1 MVIAAMA
8 LWGAA
13 AAIGLVS
20 IPEALATE
28 GDCASAGAVSDPS
41 NNPGLVS
48 DCAVLLAARDILT
61 GTATLNWSADALIT
75 QWEGITVGGTPLRVT
90 HLDLSRKGLT
100 GEMPSELGSLPNLQ
114 WLDLS
119 SNRLTGEIPNEL
131 RTLVG
136 LQVLYLDRNQLTGEI
151 PRGLGSL
158 PNLQW
163 LYLGSNRLTEEIPNE
178 LGNLSS
184 LQSLYLGYNRLTG
197 NIPTELGNLSNLK
210 DLDLNRNQLT
220 GEIPTELGNLSSLQW
235 LYLDENQLTGE
246 IPTELGS
253 LSNLQRLY
261 LNKNQLAGVLPQGL
275 TGLTML
281 ESFAFHSNLGIC
293 APVNGAFQSWLQS
306 IGDVSGSSCAPV
318 DSLEDRAALVEF
330 YSATDGKKWRTKTNW
345 LSDRPVREWH
355 GVTNDADGRV
365 TGLYLSR
372 NQLTGE
378 IPTELGNLSNLQTLN
393 LSLNQLTGEIPTELG
408 NLSNLQ
414 TLNLSLNQLTGEVP
428 TELGGLSNL
437 EVLHLSRNQLMGE
450 IPTELGS
457 LLSLEQLFLNR
468 NRLTGEIPP
477 ELGNLSNLRVLLL
490 SGNRLTG
497 CIPNE
502 LRDLPGNDF
511 HSLGLPFCGD
521 EPTVIESSPDRDA
534 LVALYHA
541 TDGENWRYTTNWLST
556 WPIGEWHGVTTDVDG
571 LLTGLH
577 LSRNQLRGEITT
589 ALGNLS
595 RLVAL
600 DLSSNQLTGEI
611 PSNLGQLANLQE
623 LGLGYNQLTGEMPT
637 ALGNLSSLQTL
648 DLSGNQLTGP
658 IPPELGNLSN
668 LTDLRLGTN
677 QLTGPI
683 PPELGNLSNL
693 KDLSLG
699 ANQLTGEIPSNL
711 GQLANLQELGL
722 RSNRLTGEM
731 PTALG
736 NLSSLQ
742 TLALSGNQ
750 LTGPI
755 PRESGRLANL
765 QELGLGA
772 NQLTGPIPPE
782 LGNLSNLKDL
792 SLGTNQLTGPIPP
805 ELGNLSNLKD
815 LNLGENQLTGPIP
828 PELGNLSNLQRLW
841 LYKNQLTGEIPPE
854 FWRLSN
860 LKLLWLTDNQ
870 LMGKIPPELI
880 NLSSLQALWLRKSGL
895 TGCIP
900 EVLIEFVSQL
910 TNTDVGHPPI
920 CTGFEVVHT
929 ADNGPQI
936 HKDKVFVLPTTKSLT
951 TGNLY
956 HRDYTARFFEYFH
969 DEFDFLV
976 IVRNLDGIRSSPV
989 NETSYFAFAM
999 NDVEGIGQRIY
1010 SDGDSYGSGGA
1021 LQGVISHPYM
1031 NSISSGPSLHELM
1044 HRWANNILPLGYGA
1058 HWGFSSANGQ
1068 LGGFDIAEL
1077 VDHGDNTYSA
1087 GIIAPYGIAANWKP
1101 YSPIELYVAGFIPP
1115 EEVPD
1120 LWVAEDGEY
1129 LARNGGCVR
1138 ASDGYC
1144 MFTATDIRT
1153 YTIEDIIAEHGERI
1167 PDSSQSQREF
1177 RAAVIL
1183 LIDDDNPLIQW
1194 QLDKVSG
1201 DIAAFSYAGDDDND
1215 DTYNFYE
1222 ATGGRATITMDGL
1235 SQFLKAQLLPG
1246 VPTDLTAMGNELPG
1260 IDLSWRAP
1268 ASDGGSAI
1276 TAYDM
1281 RYIETSA
1288 DGTLDSNWTVE
1299 EDVWTAGS
1307 DDLEYTLIGLT
1318 PDTQHNVQVRAV
1330 NAVGDGPWSAT
1341 ATGTTLSASVCV
1353 AGGAVTDAANT
1364 GLVSDC
1370 EALLEGRDTLAG
1382 SASLN
1387 WSQDTPISVW
1397 EGVTLGATPRRVTGL
1412 ALGDSELSG
1421 SIPTELGNLPNLRV
1435 LDLAQNE
1442 LTGPIPAELGSLY
1455 SIVELYLYDNQLTGS
1470 IPTELGNLSNL
1481 GELALHDNQLTGEI
1495 PTGLGS
1501 LTNLTHLLLNNNQ
1514 LTGAISTELGNLTN
1528 LKVLK
1533 LSHNELTGDIPAEL
1547 AQLTNLTELELAGN
1561 ELTGC
1566 IPGGLRDAAVNDF
1579 GDLGLPFCML
1589 TEDELLARYD
1599 ANDNGMIDR
1608 NEAIAA
1614 IADYFAGLIS
1624 RDEAITVISLYFAS
1638 SG

>member
-1 MVIAAMA
+1 M
-8 LWGAA
+8 
-13 AAIGLVS
+13 
-20 IPEALATE
+20 
-28 GDCASAGAVSDPS
+28 
-41 NNPGLVS
+41 
-48 DCAVLLAARDILT
+48 
-61 GTATLNWSADALIT
+61 
-75 QWEGITVGGTPLRVT
+75 
-90 HLDLSRKGLT
+90 
-100 GEMPSELGSLPNLQ
+100 
-114 WLDLS
+114 
-119 SNRLTGEIPNEL
+119 
-131 RTLVG
+131 
-136 LQVLYLDRNQLTGEI
+136 
-151 PRGLGSL
+151 
-158 PNLQW
+158 
-163 LYLGSNRLTEEIPNE
+163 
-178 LGNLSS
+178 
-184 LQSLYLGYNRLTG
+184 
-197 NIPTELGNLSNLK
+197 
-210 DLDLNRNQLT
+210 
-220 GEIPTELGNLSSLQW
+220 
-235 LYLDENQLTGE
+235 
-246 IPTELGS
+246 
-253 LSNLQRLY
+253 QRLY
-261 LNKNQLAGVLPQGL
+261 LNKNQLAGALPVEFGNVSNLERLDIRFNQLTGALPQGL
-275 TGLTML
+275 TGLTTL

-365 TGLYLSR
+365 TGLYLSL

-393 LSLNQLTGEIPTELG
+393 LSLNQLTGEIPTELR
-408 NLSNLQ
+408 NLSNLQTLNLSLNQLMGEIPTELGKLSDLQ

-556 WPIGEWHGVTTDVDG
+556 RPIGEWHGVTTDVDG

-600 DLSSNQLTGEI
+600 DLSINQLTGEI
-611 PSNLGQLANLQE
+611 PRNLGQLANLQE

-668 LTDLRLGTN
+668 LKDLSLGTN

-699 ANQLTGEIPSNL
+699 ANQLTGEIPRNL

-722 RSNRLTGEM
+722 SYNQLTGEM
-731 PTALG
+731 PPELG
-736 NLSSLQ
+736 NLSNLG
-742 TLALSGNQ
+742 ALDLSRNQ
-750 LTGPI
+750 LTGEI

-765 QELGLGA
+765 VELGLGA

-815 LNLGENQLTGPIP
+815 LSLGANQLTGPIPPELGNLSNLKDLNLGANQLTGPIP

-910 TNTDVGHPPI
+910 TNTDVRQPPI

-936 HKDKVFVLPTTKSLT
+936 HKDKVFVLPITKSLT
-951 TGNLY
+951 TGELSL
-956 HRDYTARFFEYFH
+956 RDYTARFFEYFH

-989 NETSYFAFAM
+989 NETSYYFRAM
-999 NDVEGIGQRIY
+999 NDVEGIGQGIY
-1010 SDGDSYGSGGA
+1010 SNGDWYGSEGA

-1044 HRWANNILPLGYGA
+1044 HRWANGILPLGYGS

-1087 GIIAPYGIAANWKP
+1087 GIIASYGIAANWKP

-1129 LARNGGCVR
+1129 LAGNGGCVR

-1201 DIAAFSYAGDDDND
+1201 DITAFSYAGDDDND

-1235 SQFLKAQLLPG
+1235 SQFLKAPLLPG

-1288 DGTLDSNWTVE
+1288 DETLDSNWTVE

-1307 DDLEYTLIGLT
+1307 DDLEYRLTGLT
-1318 PDTQHNVQVRAV
+1318 PDTQYNVQVRAV

-1353 AGGAVTDAANT
+1353 AGGAVADAANT

-1370 EALLEGRDTLAG
+1370 EALLEARDTLAG
-1382 SASLN
+1382 SATLN
-1387 WSQDTPISVW
+1387 WSEDTPISAW

-1412 ALGDSELSG
+1412 ALGDNELSG
-1421 SIPTELGNLPNLRV
+1421 SIPTGLGNLPNLRV
-1435 LDLAQNE
+1435 LDLSRNE
-1442 LTGPIPAELGSLY
+1442 
-1455 SIVELYLYDNQLTGS
+1455 LTGS
-1470 IPTELGNLSNL
+1470 IPAE
-1481 GELALHDNQLTGEI
+1481 
-1495 PTGLGS
+1495 LGS

-1514 LTGAISTELGNLTN
+1514 LTGPIPTQLGDLTN
-1528 LKVLK
+1528 LEKLM
-1533 LSHNELTGDIPAEL
+1533 LSHNRLTGDIPAEL
-1547 AQLTNLTELELAGN
+1547 GRLANLAELELAGN

-1566 IPGGLRDAAVNDF
+1566 IPGGLGDVAVNDF
-1579 GDLGLPFCML
+1579 GELGLTFCML
-1589 TEDELLARYD
+1589 TEEELLARYD
-1599 ANDNGMIDR
+1599 ANDNGTIDR
-1608 NEAIAA
+1608 DEAIAA
-1614 IADYFAGLIS
+1614 IADYFAGLIG
-1624 RDEAITVISLYFAS
+1624 RDEAIAVIALYFS
-1638 SG
+1638 S